1 MIHRS
6 RFDVRGFAPNPG
18 SILATL
24 LLFAAGCQSGSR
36 QRSAE
41 ESIFIA
47 TGSGELVTFRVEGG
61 PLDEHSDHDTSLPA
75 EEAVRRA
82 VATDP
87 GLQAALA
94 RVRIAMADADQ
105 ARLLP
110 NPVLNF
116 IVRWGPGKPQIEV
129 SLAQDLM
136 QCLQIPRRASA
147 ADNRLGK
154 AAADAVAVA
163 LDVVADVQERYTE
176 VQAIDRVIP
185 LLEGRVDLLRK
196 LGAIAKDRLEA
207 GEGVR
212 GDVTTLE
219 AQRVALEVEIA
230 DARLQRNANR
240 LRLARLIGEPS
251 GAGTWVLDP
260 WADPVLGTEPEARW
274 VDAALTHRP
283 EVQAVAWQLAALGD
297 EYALTG
303 LAPWEGLSLGVDS
316 QRDDQSFFT
325 GPSIATP
332 IPIFDMGQAK
342 RARATAEQVEA
353 RHDLTLAK
361 RKVVEE
367 VRVAYQSL
375 LANEANVRR
384 VTSELIPLQQL
395 RRQQAEDAY
404 RAGQTDVTPLFL
416 AEQDLEATQVKA
428 IDIERQ
434 TVLAMV
440 RLRRAVGGPGFASSV
455 GAAAQASPVTSHA
468 DSRLT
473 PDWPL
478 ASARSRP

>member
-6 RFDVRGFAPNPG
+6 RFDVRGIAPNPG
-18 SILATL
+18 PILATL
-24 LLFAAGCQSGSR
+24 LLFATGCQSRPSQPG
-36 QRSAE
+36 AE
-41 ESIFIA
+41 ESILLA

-61 PLDEHSDHDTSLPA
+61 PLDEPGDRATLPA

-154 AAADAVAVA
+154 AAADAVTVA

-260 WADPVLGTEPEARW
+260 WAAPVLGTEPEARW

-332 IPIFDMGQAK
+332 IPILDMGTILPK
-342 RARATAEQVEA
+342 TLG
-353 RHDLTLAK
+353 LT
-361 RKVVEE
+361 
-367 VRVAYQSL
+367 
-375 LANEANVRR
+375 
-384 VTSELIPLQQL
+384 IPLNPYTK
-395 RRQQAEDAY
+395 E
-404 RAGQTDVTPLFL
+404 
-416 AEQDLEATQVKA
+416 
-428 IDIERQ
+428 
-434 TVLAMV
+434 
-440 RLRRAVGGPGFASSV
+440 
-455 GAAAQASPVTSHA
+455 
-468 DSRLT
+468 
-473 PDWPL
+473 
-478 ASARSRP
+478 